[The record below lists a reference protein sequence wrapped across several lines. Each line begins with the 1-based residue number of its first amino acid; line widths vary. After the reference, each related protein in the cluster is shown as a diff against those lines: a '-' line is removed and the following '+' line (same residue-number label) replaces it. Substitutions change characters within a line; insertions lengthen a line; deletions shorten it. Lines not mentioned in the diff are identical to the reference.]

1 MRRPGSVNDSDLNS
15 NLRLVFAPVSGA
27 INFVGPL
34 DQFSVLTI
42 SLKTRSFGCNG
53 KVVTSSN
60 VNFDYPSSYNK
71 TPKHVITF
79 FIIFI
84 LKTLQPRRLWFRIS
98 RSPISSSL
106 ARSWPCMAWSWQWP
120 FIGLYLKVLLG
131 SEPPSWT
138 LLSFSILS
146 LAVSDLGIWPKF

>member
-84 LKTLQPRRLWFRIS
+84 LKMAK
-98 RSPISSSL
+98 SSL
-106 ARSWPCMAWSWQWP
+106 SY
-120 FIGLYLKVLLG
+120 GVL
-131 SEPPSWT
+131 W
-138 LLSFSILS
+138 
-146 LAVSDLGIWPKF
+146 DLG

>member
-84 LKTLQPRRLWFRIS
+84 LKMLKSNLTKLV
-98 RSPISSSL
+98 
-106 ARSWPCMAWSWQWP
+106 SW
-120 FIGLYLKVLLG
+120 GLG
-131 SEPPSWT
+131 
-138 LLSFSILS
+138 
-146 LAVSDLGIWPKF
+146 